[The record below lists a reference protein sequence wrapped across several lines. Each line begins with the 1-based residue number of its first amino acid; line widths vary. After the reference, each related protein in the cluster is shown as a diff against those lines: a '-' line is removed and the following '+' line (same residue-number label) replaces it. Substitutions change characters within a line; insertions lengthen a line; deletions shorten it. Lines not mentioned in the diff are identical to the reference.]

1 MFKKNSKEWLS
12 IGIAFEI
19 KRKVVSKSLEAWKQT
34 VGRGTMRQR
43 NEKQNNNRR
52 LAFSFYLQKPNY
64 TIFI

>member
-1 MFKKNSKEWLS
+1 MTVYRYR
-12 IGIAFEI
+12 AFEI

-64 TIFI
+64 TIFL